1 MTSKCPRG
9 FWFLPHG
16 MKGSHGRWVR
26 APARISPRPMVIATP
41 TRTWAK
47 AAADMASIPRAN
59 NSEPMDR
66 DNMHGPSF
74 GSVTLRLPQI
84 AWIARLSFRADNS
97 PSSCLES

>member
-9 FWFLPHG
+9 FRVFAERHERLTRYG
-16 MKGSHGRWVR
+16 GR
-26 APARISPRPMVIATP
+26 APARISPRLMVIATP

-47 AAADMASIPRAN
+47 DAADMASIPRTS

-74 GSVTLRLPQI
+74 APVILRLPQDYS
-84 AWIARLSFRADNS
+84 ASAV
-97 PSSCLES
+97 CLDRKA